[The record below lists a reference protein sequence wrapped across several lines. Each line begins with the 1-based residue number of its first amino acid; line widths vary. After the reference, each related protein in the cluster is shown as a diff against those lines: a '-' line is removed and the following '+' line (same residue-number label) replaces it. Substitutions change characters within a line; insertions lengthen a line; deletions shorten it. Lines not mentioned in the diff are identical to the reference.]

1 MTKNHHRARTLAEQ
15 VRWQLLWLGASLFF
29 VCLLILLVFAWRA
42 AVLNTNSLMQLEA
55 QSLIRQSIE
64 HPDLPLPRGETF
76 SAYRQWEDIPVSLRN
91 YFSDSPVASGKV
103 MEVSLANIDGSVDY
117 LYLLHHI
124 DGDYGELFLLSR
136 HHAAEIEA
144 VSLAFVKT
152 ALNQA
157 FWLTLIIFIS
167 LFFVVRWL
175 IRRTTEPLALLSQW
189 ASRLGKNPSQPLNTN
204 FSIEELNRLATQL
217 HEGVGRIQAFNRR
230 EQQFLK
236 HASHELRTPLAII
249 QASLDTLNLQNN
261 EVSRPAVQRAL
272 KASANMRRLSAA
284 LLWLARESEQPV
296 DKSYIA
302 IRDSCEQTI
311 DDHRYL
317 LNNRQVDI
325 CCHVSVD
332 TLYIEDDLFSI
343 VLANLIRNAFMY
355 GADGVIELEISANG
369 LRITNPVQTAANN
382 EKGNDSSGFGL
393 GLQLVQRICAKLA
406 WQFSVAIEQDFFVVT
421 IAWHGE
427 KHMDSCSL
435 TAFHPAVMGD
445 EEDTGSGRQVGD

>member
-1 MTKNHHRARTLAEQ
+1 MPESRQRTRTLAEQ
-15 VRWQLLWLGASLFF
+15 VRWQLLWLGAGLFF

-42 AVLNTNSLMQLEA
+42 AVINTNSLMQLEA
-55 QSLIRQSIE
+55 QSLIRQAIE

-76 SAYRQWEDIPVSLRN
+76 SAYRQWEDIPESLRN
-91 YFSDSPVASGKV
+91 YFSDSPVPSGKV
-103 MEVSLANIDGSVDY
+103 MEVSLTNIDGGVDY

-144 VSLAFVKT
+144 VSLAFAKT

-167 LFFVVRWL
+167 LFFMVRWL

-189 ASRLGKNPSQPLNTN
+189 ASRLGKNPHQPLSTN
-204 FSIEELNRLATQL
+204 FPIEELNQLAAQL
-217 HEGVGRIQAFNRR
+217 HEGVGRVQAFNQR

-261 EVSRPAVQRAL
+261 ETSRPTVKRAL

-284 LLWLARESEQPV
+284 LLWLARESEQPI

-302 IRDSCEQTI
+302 VRDLCEQI
-311 DDHRYL
+311 IKDHRYL
-317 LNNRQVDI
+317 LNDRQVDI

-332 TLYIEDDLFSI
+332 TLYIENDLFSI
-343 VLANLIRNAFMY
+343 VIANLIRNAFIY
-355 GADGVIELEISANG
+355 GADGVIELEISVSG
-369 LRITNPVQTAANN
+369 LRIANPVQAGVNGEN
-382 EKGNDSSGFGL
+382 HNDSPGFGL
-393 GLQLVQRICAKLA
+393 GLQLVQRICSKMD
-406 WQFSVAIEQDFFVVT
+406 WQSTFSIEQDFFIVT
-421 IAWHGE
+421 VAWCDE
-427 KHMDSCSL
+427 KHADSCLL
-435 TAFHPAVMGD
+435 TASHLAVTGD
-445 EEDTGSGRQVGD
+445 KEDAGSG